1 MLINPITAHKT
12 AVNTLQ
18 EYTVLLVAAAVRSDS
33 LSVVVVVVEAR
44 MVDQAS

>member
-1 MLINPITAHKT
+1 MLVNPVTAHMT

-33 LSVVVVVVEAR
+33 LSVVVAVEAR
-44 MVDQAS
+44 MVG